1 MKMNIKQKLR
11 YAAALALGT
20 VFMAAGSFHAWAS
33 QTGANPAAA
42 NTWVPDAQGILCHLD
57 GNGQIQYNAWI
68 DEGGRWR
75 YVDGQGHMVVS
86 MTKTVG
92 GVQYTFDGEGYMVAG
107 SERPAWEY
115 EIGSLSGQTYE
126 NRWADIRLTFPD
138 TAEVR
143 LGDGSARTYPVI
155 GGEHVEENDPEL
167 GYRFTVDF
175 LDTAM
180 SLAQYHEKLI
190 QDAAAK
196 GYQVN
201 DSGTAVIGGYEY
213 LTCRASFGFSD
224 GTSHFSEVYVRQ
236 IDDKLVELR
245 FDYYEELKDRADF
258 VLTGIS
264 KAG

>member
-1 MKMNIKQKLR
+1 M
-11 YAAALALGT
+11 
-20 VFMAAGSFHAWAS
+20 
-33 QTGANPAAA
+33 
-42 NTWVPDAQGILCHLD
+42 
-57 GNGQIQYNAWI
+57 
-68 DEGGRWR
+68 
-75 YVDGQGHMVVS
+75 
-86 MTKTVG
+86 
-92 GVQYTFDGEGYMVAG
+92 
-107 SERPAWEY
+107 
-115 EIGSLSGQTYE
+115 
-126 NRWADIRLTFPD
+126 
-138 TAEVR
+138 
-143 LGDGSARTYPVI
+143 
-155 GGEHVEENDPEL
+155 EENDPEL

-180 SLAQYHEKLI
+180 SLTQYHEKLI

-264 KAG
+264 KEG